1 MKGLI
6 KESGKGHGGTPG
18 RRQLKA
24 AGGSKP
30 AGLLR
35 IGFFSLLPVFIF
47 FSCSRSEPVI
57 EFGFLELVY
66 YQGENGPEER
76 FNFFVIPQD
85 DDGVENLEELRLFHD
100 YEGLGWTLTS
110 NDWIR
115 YDEENRTW
123 IGSRSIAMAGG
134 GTLPR
139 GLYRAVLANKGGE
152 KSERNFSFDAPVGG
166 RFPFPS
172 LEIREGRYRVESRY
186 PENKFICYDS
196 QGASLQIVPLT
207 ELSGPLS
214 SLNIPSNVRSVA
226 LWAEDREYS
235 TSALSSMVPL
245 R

>member
-1 MKGLI
+1 MAVFPLI
-6 KESGKGHGGTPG
+6 RGVCF
-18 RRQLKA
+18 LV
-24 AGGSKP
+24 
-30 AGLLR
+30 
-35 IGFFSLLPVFIF
+35 FSLF

-66 YQGENGPEER
+66 YQGENGPEEQ
-76 FNFFVIPQD
+76 FSFFVIPQD
-85 DDGVENLEELRLFHD
+85 DDGIENLEELRLFHD

-110 NDWIR
+110 DDWIR
-115 YDEENRTW
+115 YDDEENRSW

-152 KSERNFSFDAPVGG
+152 KSERNFAFDAPAGG

-172 LEIREGRYRVESRY
+172 LEIRDGWYRVESRY

-196 QGASLQIVPLT
+196 QGVSLQVILLT
-207 ELSGPLS
+207 ELSGSLS
-214 SLNIPSNVRSVA
+214 SLGILSDARSVA

-235 TSALSSMVPL
+235 TSALSSMVSI

>member
-1 MKGLI
+1 MKKTDQAGP
-6 KESGKGHGGTPG
+6 GGFYNTTATGGSP
-18 RRQLKA
+18 KA
-24 AGGSKP
+24 AGP
-30 AGLLR
+30 AL
-35 IGFFSLLPVFIF
+35 FPVFF
-47 FSCSRSEPVI
+47 FLFLFALFSCSRAEPVI

-66 YQGENGPEER
+66 YQGEGGPEER

-85 DDGVENLEELRLFHD
+85 DDGIENLEELRLFHD
-100 YEGLGWTLTS
+100 YEGLSWTLTS
-110 NDWIR
+110 DDWIR
-115 YDEENRTW
+115 YDEENRSW

-152 KSERNFSFDAPVGG
+152 KSERSFAFDAPAGG

-172 LEIREGRYRVESRY
+172 LEIREGWYRVESRY

-196 QGASLQIVPLT
+196 QGASLQVILLT

-214 SLNIPSNVRSVA
+214 SLDIPSDARSVA

-235 TSALSSMVPL
+235 TSALGSMVPL
-245 R
+245 RQDR

>member
-1 MKGLI
+1 MGGNRPKTAGFSLI
-6 KESGKGHGGTPG
+6 
-18 RRQLKA
+18 R
-24 AGGSKP
+24 
-30 AGLLR
+30 
-35 IGFFSLLPVFIF
+35 GFFFLFFFILF

-76 FNFFVIPQD
+76 FSFFVIPQD
-85 DDGVENLEELRLFHD
+85 DDGIENLEELRLFHD
-100 YEGLGWTLTS
+100 YEGLSWTLS
-110 NDWIR
+110 NDDWIR
-115 YDEENRTW
+115 YDEDDRIW

-152 KSERNFSFDAPVGG
+152 KSERNFAFDAPAEG

-196 QGASLQIVPLT
+196 QGESLQIIPLT
-207 ELSGPLS
+207 VLSGSLS
-214 SLNIPSNVRSVA
+214 SLDIPSGARSVA

-235 TSALSSMVPL
+235 TSALSSMVSL

>member
-1 MKGLI
+1 MKGSSETVL
-6 KESGKGHGGTPG
+6 KTHTLTAAKGSPKT
-18 RRQLKA
+18 A
-24 AGGSKP
+24 ACLP
-30 AGLLR
+30 VRVFFLLC
-35 IGFFSLLPVFIF
+35 VFIF
-47 FSCSRSEPVI
+47 SSCSRAEPVI

-76 FNFFVIPQD
+76 FSFFVIPQD
-85 DDGVENLEELRLFHD
+85 DDGIENLEELRLFHD
-100 YEGLGWTLTS
+100 YEGLSWTLS
-110 NDWIR
+110 SDDWIR
-115 YDEENRTW
+115 YDEEERTW

-152 KSERNFSFDAPVGG
+152 KSERSFAFDGPAGG

-172 LEIREGRYRVESRY
+172 LEIRDGWYRVESRY
-186 PENKFICYDS
+186 PENKFICYDD
-196 QGASLQIVPLT
+196 QGASLQVIPLSA
-207 ELSGPLS
+207 LSGPLS
-214 SLNIPSNVRSVA
+214 SLDMPSGVRSVA